1 LKQRTIGS
9 PLGRLTLAVGVLWL
23 AFAALVAAQASKS
36 ATEFRVP
43 TATKTLSNGVIV
55 VVSEDHSAPTVGI
68 CVAYGI
74 GFRIE
79 PQGRTGFAHLF
90 EHMMFEGTP
99 VAPKGIL
106 DQVIESGGG
115 NNNGD
120 TRYDFTEYI
129 ETAPISALDQLLWL
143 EADRMKTLDFS
154 EKNLENQ
161 RNVVEEEVRV
171 NVLNRPYGLFFAID
185 LPMKAYDT
193 YPNNHNF
200 YGDFHDLDATN
211 IADVKAFYENYYAP
225 NNAVLAVVGDV
236 KAEDVFAKAEQYFA
250 AIPRRNVPAKPDV
263 NEPAQKS
270 ERRETQ
276 QDKLAKLPAF
286 ALGYR
291 VPERNSPDA
300 VVAAV
305 VGDLLNN
312 GDASLL
318 YQQMVKA
325 DRDAVSVSGGV
336 NWPLGNP
343 FEFNGPTLLTTF
355 IVSPPATKMDTVL
368 QSVDK
373 VVERLA
379 TTGPTQAELQRVVT
393 KMRSDLIDQ
402 MEAPINRASLLAHA
416 ALFDGKPDR
425 VNTIPV
431 ELAAVTPEQ
440 VKSFAQK
447 YLTPSNRTI
456 IERDPV
462 ASQGGEAAKTPGGKP

>member
-1 LKQRTIGS
+1 M
-9 PLGRLTLAVGVLWL
+9 RLSRVVSQSGKVRLAWVLFALCIASVGVH
-23 AFAALVAAQASKS
+23 AQAAKS
-36 ATEFRVP
+36 GNEFRMP
-43 TATKTLSNGVIV
+43 TATKTLSNGLIV

-74 GFRIE
+74 GFRLE

-106 DQVIESGGG
+106 DQVIETGGG

-129 ETAPISALDQLLWL
+129 ETAPDSALDQLLWL

-161 RNVVEEEVRV
+161 RSVVEEEVRV
-171 NVLNRPYGLFFAID
+171 NVLNQPYGLFFAID

-193 YPNNHNF
+193 YPNSHNF
-200 YGDFHDLDATN
+200 YGDFHDLDAAN
-211 IADVKAFYENYYAP
+211 IKDVKSFYENYYAP
-225 NNAVLAVVGDV
+225 NNAVLAVAGDV
-236 KAEDVFAKAEQYFA
+236 KADEVFAKAEKYFG
-250 AIPRRNVPAKPDV
+250 AIPKRNVPAKPDFT
-263 NEPAQKS
+263 EGTQKA
-270 ERRETQ
+270 ERRATQ

-286 ALGYR
+286 AIGYR
-291 VPERNSPDA
+291 MPERNSPDA

-305 VGDLLNN
+305 VGDLMNN

-318 YQQMVKA
+318 YQQLVKQ
-325 DRDAVSVSGGV
+325 DQDAVSVSGGL

-355 IVSPPATKMDTVL
+355 VVSPPGTKMDAVL
-368 QSVDK
+368 NSVDK
-373 VVERLA
+373 VVKQLA
-379 TTGPTQAELQRVVT
+379 TEGPTQAELTRVVT

-402 MEAPINRASLLAHA
+402 MEAPIDRASLLAHA

-425 VNTIPV
+425 VNATPA
-431 ELAAVTPEQ
+431 ELASVTPAQ

-447 YLTPSNRTI
+447 YLVATNRTV

-462 ASQGGEAAKTPGGKP
+462 AGGDAAKTPGGVR

>member
-1 LKQRTIGS
+1 
-9 PLGRLTLAVGVLWL
+9 
-23 AFAALVAAQASKS
+23 
-36 ATEFRVP
+36 
-43 TATKTLSNGVIV
+43 
-55 VVSEDHSAPTVGI
+55 
-68 CVAYGI
+68 
-74 GFRIE
+74 
-79 PQGRTGFAHLF
+79 
-90 EHMMFEGTP
+90 
-99 VAPKGIL
+99 
-106 DQVIESGGG
+106 
-115 NNNGD
+115 
-120 TRYDFTEYI
+120 
-129 ETAPISALDQLLWL
+129 
-143 EADRMKTLDFS
+143 
-154 EKNLENQ
+154 
-161 RNVVEEEVRV
+161 
-171 NVLNRPYGLFFAID
+171 
-185 LPMKAYDT
+185 
-193 YPNNHNF
+193 
-200 YGDFHDLDATN
+200 
-211 IADVKAFYENYYAP
+211 
-225 NNAVLAVVGDV
+225 VLAVVGDV
-236 KAEDVFAKAEQYFA
+236 KAEDVFAKAEQYFG

-263 NEPAQKS
+263 NEPAQKA

-291 VPERNSPDA
+291 MPERNSPDA

-318 YQQMVKA
+318 YQQMVKE

-355 IVSPPATKMDTVL
+355 IVSPPGTKMDTVL

-379 TTGPTQAELQRVVT
+379 TTGPTQAELQGVVT

-425 VNTIPV
+425 VNTIPA
-431 ELAAVTPEQ
+431 ELAAVTPQQ
-440 VKSFAQK
+440 VKSFAQT
-447 YLTPSNRTI
+447 YLTPSHRTI

-462 ASQGGEAAKTPGGKP
+462 ASQGGEAAKTPGGKQ